1 MSDSNNNADLNASP
15 DTMYYRV
22 GGQSFFVELVD
33 KFYEFVEA
41 DTSLRSMYP
50 ADLTPGK
57 SHLAGFLSQYWGG
70 PADYSEKRG
79 HPRLRMRHMTFSIGK
94 QERNSWIKHMKA
106 ALDLMSISSQDRAI
120 MLNYFENTATMMI
133 NR

>member
-79 HPRLRMRHMTFSIGK
+79 HPRLRMRHLTFSIGK

>member
-1 MSDSNNNADLNASP
+1 MSDSNNNPDLNASP
-15 DTMYYRV
+15 DTMYHRV

-33 KFYEFVEA
+33 KFYEFVET
-41 DTSLRSMYP
+41 DTALRSMYP

>member
-1 MSDSNNNADLNASP
+1 MSDLNNNPDLNASP
-15 DTMYYRV
+15 DTMYNRV

-33 KFYEFVEA
+33 KFYEFVEG
-41 DTSLRSMYP
+41 DIGLRSMYP
-50 ADLTPGK
+50 ADLAPGK

-70 PADYSEKRG
+70 PADYSEERG
-79 HPRLRMRHMTFSIGK
+79 HPRLRMRHMTFSIGN
-94 QERNSWIKHMKA
+94 QERNAWIKHMKA
-106 ALDLMSISSQDRAI
+106 ALDLMSISSEDRAI

>member
-1 MSDSNNNADLNASP
+1 MSDSNNNPDLNASP
-15 DTMYYRV
+15 DTMYHRV

-41 DTSLRSMYP
+41 DTALRSMYP

-70 PADYSEKRG
+70 PADYSEERG
-79 HPRLRMRHMTFSIGK
+79 HPRLRMRHMTFSIGN
-94 QERNSWIKHMKA
+94 QERNAWIKHMKA
-106 ALDLMSISSQDRAI
+106 ALDLMSISSEDRAI

>member
-1 MSDSNNNADLNASP
+1 MSDSNNNPDLNASP

-41 DTSLRSMYP
+41 DPSLRSLYP

-70 PADYSEKRG
+70 PADYSENRG

-94 QERNSWIKHMKA
+94 QERNSWIKHMEA

>member
-1 MSDSNNNADLNASP
+1 MSDSNNNPDLNASP
-15 DTMYYRV
+15 DTMYHRV

-33 KFYEFVEA
+33 KFYEFVET
-41 DTSLRSMYP
+41 DTALRSMYP

-70 PADYSEKRG
+70 PADYSEERG
-79 HPRLRMRHMTFSIGK
+79 HPRLRMRHMKFSIGN
-94 QERNSWIKHMKA
+94 QERNAWIKHMEA

-133 NR
+133 NC

>member
-1 MSDSNNNADLNASP
+1 MSDSNNNPDLNASP

>member
-1 MSDSNNNADLNASP
+1 MSDSNNNPDLNASP

-94 QERNSWIKHMKA
+94 QERNSWIKHMEA

>member
-1 MSDSNNNADLNASP
+1 MSDSNNNPDLNASP
-15 DTMYYRV
+15 DTMYHRV

-41 DTSLRSMYP
+41 DTALRSMYP

-70 PADYSEKRG
+70 PADYSEERG
-79 HPRLRMRHMTFSIGK
+79 HP
-94 QERNSWIKHMKA
+94 KHMRA

>member
-1 MSDSNNNADLNASP
+1 MSDSNNNPDLNASP
-15 DTMYYRV
+15 DTMYHRV

-33 KFYEFVEA
+33 KFYEFVER
-41 DTSLRSMYP
+41 DTGLRSMYP

-70 PADYSEKRG
+70 PADYSAERG
-79 HPRLRMRHMTFSIGK
+79 HPRLRMRHIKFSIGN
-94 QERNSWIKHMKA
+94 QERNAWIKHMKA
-106 ALDLMSISSQDRAI
+106 ALDLMSISSKDHAI